1 VARLTVI
8 ADGLPLVRYR
18 GIFAGHGRLSV
29 ILDERLIMSASP
41 SQPATPADPAPVAA
55 SVSQADQA
63 WVASLTAPP
72 VGAGAILALAEST
85 FGVAGALA
93 TSFGPEDVVLLHLA
107 RTHAPSLQVFTLDT
121 GRLPPETYEL
131 IDELQAMLGFTL
143 RTYTPDR
150 GAVEALVS
158 EHGFFSFRKSVEA
171 RKTCCGIRK
180 VEPLRRALLGK
191 RAWVT
196 GLRREQS
203 VTRTELRPIEWDAAN
218 GLVKFSPLA
227 SWSRTDIWEHI
238 REYQLPYNR
247 LHDVGYAS
255 IGCAPCSRAI
265 RPYEDER
272 AGRWWWE
279 SAEHRECGLHRK

>member
-1 VARLTVI
+1 MSL
-8 ADGLPLVRYR
+8 
-18 GIFAGHGRLSV
+18 
-29 ILDERLIMSASP
+29 MSANP
-41 SQPATPADPAPVAA
+41 SLPAAPLATATAA
-55 SVSQADQA
+55 PLGQA
-63 WVASLTAPP
+63 WVEQLPPGPRSASTVLE
-72 VGAGAILALAEST
+72 LAEAA
-85 FGVAGALA
+85 FGATAVVA

-107 RTHAPSLQVFTLDT
+107 QQHAPSLAAFTLDT

-131 IDELQAMLGFTL
+131 IEELRERLGFTL
-143 RTYTPDR
+143 RTYAPER
-150 GAVEALVS
+150 AAVEQLVA
-158 EHGFFSFRKSVEA
+158 EHGFFSFRQSVAA
-171 RKTCCGIRK
+171 RKTCCEIRK
-180 VEPLRRALLGK
+180 VEPLRRALAGQ

-203 VTRTELRPIEWDAAN
+203 VTRTELSPVEWDAAN

-227 SWSRTDIWEHI
+227 TWSRADIWAHI
-238 REYQLPYNR
+238 REHALPYNK